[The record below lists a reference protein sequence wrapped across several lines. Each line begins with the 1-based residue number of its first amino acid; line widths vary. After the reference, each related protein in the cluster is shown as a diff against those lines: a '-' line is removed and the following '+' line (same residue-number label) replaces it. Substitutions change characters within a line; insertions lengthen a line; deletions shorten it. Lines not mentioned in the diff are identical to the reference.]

1 MDKKVY
7 VKPNIYMERF
17 ELAQHI
23 ANCTFELATQIDY
36 CHFIG
41 EEDSLFEGIAIINDS
56 IQGCAIQVSEYCEF
70 AASSEYNTFNS

>member
-23 ANCTFELATQIDY
+23 ANCTFELAIQEDS

-41 EEDSLFEGIAIINDS
+41 EKDSAFEGIAIINDS
-56 IQGCAIQVSEYCEF
+56 IPSCVDQALEYCEL
-70 AASSEYNTFNS
+70 AASSEYNTFDS

>member
-23 ANCTFELATQIDY
+23 ANCTFELAIQEDS

-41 EEDSLFEGIAIINDS
+41 EKDSAFEGIAIINDS
-56 IQGCAIQVSEYCEF
+56 ISSCVDRASEYCEF
-70 AASSEYNTFNS
+70 AASSEFNTFDS